1 MGRVVSFRIVP
12 RVGITLADGSRS
24 SAHSTP
30 LWPLVAALLL
40 VAAAGALQWNAP
52 MVNDVA
58 WQLWVARQLA
68 HGTNL
73 YTDIIEINPPLWFWA
88 AVPIVD
94 LAQLFGVSSY
104 HVLIISV
111 LVLDI
116 VALLLVRRL
125 CRGLESGVLIVLS
138 FPLITLFAFPDLFG
152 QRENLTLITI
162 LPYLV
167 LVARR
172 AEGLDASRTIAILC
186 GVLAAFGIALK
197 PHFLLVPMA
206 LQILY
211 VTRVRRV
218 TFKPETLAL
227 DGLLVGYALSVFL
240 FARAYL
246 VTIAPMIALA
256 YQDYN
261 QTILYQLHQPV
272 VTMCCLLL
280 LSLPLSGWPKSMI
293 ARAALLAGL
302 AFLAAYF
309 LQAKGWRYHSVPAM
323 GCFALAMVAEAE
335 RFRWRAA
342 SLTQRAALALPAMAM
357 LSLILPLAQGV
368 WHNNH
373 TNALLAT
380 HDLKAGDVVGVLSTS
395 GARYWPIPEERGFVW
410 PSRYMTYWTVI
421 HTIEALRAGRPDS
434 LTAAMIREVRHN
446 AVEDLACH
454 PPRRILED
462 RYNVEYLGTGL
473 VRFFSADA
481 DFSALMRAYRRGP
494 NYGEFATYDLVG
506 KIAYRP
512 AACRNIY

>member
-1 MGRVVSFRIVP
+1 MASSGDSQSP
-12 RVGITLADGSRS
+12 SRKPP
-24 SAHSTP
+24 A
-30 LWPLVAALLL
+30 WPLAVALLL
-40 VAAAGALQWNAP
+40 VVMAGALLWNAP

-58 WQLWVARQLA
+58 WQLWVGRQLA
-68 HGTNL
+68 HGINL

-88 AVPIVD
+88 AIPIVD
-94 LAQLFGVSSY
+94 LAQLLGVSDY
-104 HVLIISV
+104 HVLIPTV
-111 LVLDI
+111 LALDI
-116 VALLLVRRL
+116 VALLLIRRL
-125 CRGLESGVLIVLS
+125 CRNLQSGVLIVLS

-152 QRENLTLITI
+152 QRENLTLIAI

-197 PHFLLVPMA
+197 PHFLLVPIA

-211 VTRVRRV
+211 VARVRRM
-218 TFKPETLAL
+218 TFKPEMFAL
-227 DGLLVGYALSVFL
+227 GGLLVGYALSVLL
-240 FARAYL
+240 FARAYF
-246 VTIAPMIALA
+246 VTIVPMIALA

-261 QTILYQLHQPV
+261 QTMLYQLHQPV

-280 LSLPLSGWPKSMI
+280 LGLPLYGWPKSMI

-323 GCFALAMVAEAE
+323 GCFVLTIVAEAE

-342 SLTQRAALALPAMAM
+342 SLAQRATLALAAMAM
-357 LSLILPLAQGV
+357 LSFVLPLTQGV
-368 WHNNH
+368 WYNNH

-395 GARYWPIPEERGFVW
+395 GARYWPIPDERKLVW

-421 HTIEALRAGRPDS
+421 HTIEGSRSGPPDS
-434 LTAAMIREVRHN
+434 VTAAMIRDVRHN
-446 AVEDLACH
+446 ALEDLACH

-462 RYNVEYLGTGL
+462 RYNVEFLETGL
-473 VRFFSADA
+473 VRFFSADP
-481 DFSALMRAYRRGP
+481 DFAILMRAYRRGP
-494 NYGEFATYDLVG
+494 SYGEFATYDLVG
-506 KIAYRP
+506 KITYRP
-512 AACRNIY
+512 TTCRNIY

>member
-1 MGRVVSFRIVP
+1 MV
-12 RVGITLADGSRS
+12 S
-24 SAHSTP
+24 SADSLSPP
-30 LWPLVAALLL
+30 LREAPVWPLAVALLL
-40 VAAAGALQWNAP
+40 VVVAGALLWNAP

-58 WQLWVARQLA
+58 WQLWVGRQLA
-68 HGTNL
+68 HGINL

-88 AVPIVD
+88 AIPIVD
-94 LAQLFGVSSY
+94 LAQLLGVSSY
-104 HVLIISV
+104 HVLIPSV
-111 LVLDI
+111 LALDV

-125 CRGLESGVLIVLS
+125 CRGLQSGVLIVLG

-152 QRENLTLITI
+152 QRENLTLIAI

-172 AEGLDASRTIAILC
+172 AEGLEASRTIAIFS
-186 GVLAAFGIALK
+186 GVLAAFAIALK
-197 PHFLLVPMA
+197 PHFLIVPIA

-211 VTRVRRV
+211 VACVRRV
-218 TFKPETLAL
+218 IFKPEMFAL
-227 DGLLVGYALSVFL
+227 GGLLVGYALSVLL
-240 FARAYL
+240 FARAYFT
-246 VTIAPMIALA
+246 TIVPMIALA

-280 LSLPLSGWPKSMI
+280 LSLPLYGWPKSMI

-302 AFLAAYF
+302 AFVAAYF

-323 GCFALAMVAEAE
+323 GCFTLAIVAEAE
-335 RFRWRAA
+335 WFRWRKASLARRAA
-342 SLTQRAALALPAMAM
+342 SALAAMAM

-395 GARYWPIPEERGFVW
+395 GARYWPIPDERKLVW
-410 PSRYMTYWTVI
+410 PSRFMTYWTAI
-421 HTIEALRAGRPDS
+421 HAIEGSRAGRPDPVI
-434 LTAAMIREVRHN
+434 AAMIRDVRHN
-446 AVEDLACH
+446 AAEDLACH

-473 VRFFSADA
+473 VRFFSADP
-481 DFSALMRAYRRGP
+481 DFAALMRAYRRGP

-512 AACRNIY
+512 AVCRNIY